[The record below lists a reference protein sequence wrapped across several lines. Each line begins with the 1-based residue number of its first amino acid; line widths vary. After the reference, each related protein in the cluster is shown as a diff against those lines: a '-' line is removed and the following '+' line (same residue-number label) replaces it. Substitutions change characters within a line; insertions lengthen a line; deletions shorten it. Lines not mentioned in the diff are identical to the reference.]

1 MVSKFLSLDSKEAAF
16 PVTDRMIAKGKESSK
31 GTIHRVK
38 RYWKHSGERQAGAT
52 RAMPE

>member
-31 GTIHRVK
+31 GTN
-38 RYWKHSGERQAGAT
+38 T
-52 RAMPE
+52 P